1 MGESTKKQHRS
12 PRPRVPTSS
21 LPGAPSSAP
30 MIRWRLPAACARPL
44 PERILV
50 VDDDRDICRSIEV
63 ILRLEGYD
71 VRVAHEGQEALT
83 EATRVQPDLVL
94 LDMMMPGIDGYE
106 VTKRLRH
113 DPRTAT
119 ASIIMLTARALPAD
133 KVLGLTAGCDDYIVK
148 PFDPTEL
155 VARVQSALRRSR
167 QMRELSPLTGLPGNF
182 QISAELEGLVNGD
195 DAECFA
201 VLYADLDD
209 FKAYNDHYGF
219 MRGDEAIRATG
230 RLLTD
235 AIARNRTNPS
245 FAGHIG
251 GDDFVLVTASDKAEF
266 LAQDIVRNFDTLA
279 PTLYDEDERQR
290 GFVEVPDRRGVL
302 HHYPFLSISIGV
314 ASSTIRPI
322 RSQWEESAV
331 ATEMKAVA
339 KRKVASSYEINRR
352 RG

>member
-1 MGESTKKQHRS
+1 
-12 PRPRVPTSS
+12 
-21 LPGAPSSAP
+21 
-30 MIRWRLPAACARPL
+30 L

-63 ILRLEGYD
+63 VLRLEGYD
-71 VRVAHEGQEALT
+71 VRIAHEGEEAL
-83 EATRVQPDLVL
+83 EQAVRAQPDLVL

-148 PFDPTEL
+148 PFDPSEL

-167 QMRELSPLTGLPGNF
+167 QMREVSPLTGLPGNF
-182 QISAELEGLVNGD
+182 QIAHELERLVAD
-195 DAECFA
+195 ETSEFA

-219 MRGDEAIRATG
+219 MRGDEAIRASG

-235 AIARNRTNPS
+235 ALARHRTNPS

-251 GDDFVLVTASDKAEF
+251 GDDFVLVTSANKAES
-266 LAQDIVRNFDTLA
+266 LAQDIVRNFDLMA
-279 PTLYDEDERQR
+279 PSLYDQDDRQR
-290 GFVEVPDRRGVL
+290 GYIEVPDRRGVL
-302 HHYPFLSISIGV
+302 HHYPFLSVSVGV
-314 ASSTIRPI
+314 ASSAIRPI
-322 RSQWEESAV
+322 RSQWEASSV

-339 KRKVASSYEINRR
+339 KRKVGSAYEIDRR

>member
-1 MGESTKKQHRS
+1 
-12 PRPRVPTSS
+12 
-21 LPGAPSSAP
+21 
-30 MIRWRLPAACARPL
+30 L

-71 VRVAHEGQEALT
+71 VRVANEGEGAL
-83 EATRVQPDLVL
+83 EQAARVQPDLVL

-148 PFDPTEL
+148 PFDPSEL

-167 QMRELSPLTGLPGNF
+167 QMREVSPLTGLPGNF
-182 QISAELEGLVNGD
+182 QISAELERLVEQD
-195 DAECFA
+195 DDEFS

-235 AIARNRTNPS
+235 ALARNRTSPS

-251 GDDFVLVTASDKAEF
+251 GDDFVLVTAAEEGEV
-266 LAQDIVRNFDTLA
+266 LAQDIVRNFDVMA
-279 PTLYDEDERQR
+279 PSLYDEDDRER
-290 GFVEVPDRRGVL
+290 GFIEVPDRRGVL
-302 HHYPFLSISIGV
+302 HHYPFLSVSIGV
-314 ASSTIRPI
+314 ASSAVRAIRT
-322 RSQWEESAV
+322 QWEASAV
-331 ATEMKAVA
+331 ASEMKAVA
-339 KRKVASSYEINRR
+339 KRKVGSSYEIDRR
-352 RG
+352 KA

>member
-1 MGESTKKQHRS
+1 
-12 PRPRVPTSS
+12 
-21 LPGAPSSAP
+21 
-30 MIRWRLPAACARPL
+30 L

-63 ILRLEGYD
+63 ILSLEGYD
-71 VRVAHEGQEALT
+71 VRIAHEGEDALVQ
-83 EATRVQPDLVL
+83 ATRAQPDLVL

-148 PFDPTEL
+148 PFDPQEL

-167 QMRELSPLTGLPGNF
+167 QMREVSPLTGLPGNF
-182 QISAELEGLVNGD
+182 QIAQELERLVADQSND
-195 DAECFA
+195 FA

-235 AIARNRTNPS
+235 SLARNRTSPS

-251 GDDFVLVTASDKAEF
+251 GDDFVLVTAAEKAEP
-266 LAQDIVRNFDTLA
+266 LAQDVVRNFDVMA
-279 PTLYDEDERQR
+279 PSLYDQDDRQR
-290 GFVEVPDRRGVL
+290 GYIEVPDRRGVL
-302 HHYPFLSISIGV
+302 HHYPFLSVSVGV
-314 ASSTIRPI
+314 ASGAVRPI
-322 RSQWEESAV
+322 RSQWEASSV
-331 ATEMKAVA
+331 ASEMKAVA
-339 KRKVASSYEINRR
+339 KRKVGSSYEVDRR

>member
-1 MGESTKKQHRS
+1 M
-12 PRPRVPTSS
+12 
-21 LPGAPSSAP
+21 
-30 MIRWRLPAACARPL
+30 

-71 VRVAHEGQEALT
+71 VCIANEGEEAI
-83 EATRVQPDLVL
+83 EQATRIQPDLVL

-148 PFDPTEL
+148 PFDPSEL
-155 VARVQSALRRSR
+155 VARVHSALRRSR
-167 QMRELSPLTGLPGNF
+167 QMREVSPLTGLPGNF
-182 QISAELEGLVNGD
+182 QISAELERLVD
-195 DAECFA
+195 QEAEEFA

-235 AIARNRTNPS
+235 SLARHRTSPS

-251 GDDFVLVTASDKAEF
+251 GDDFVLVTAAKGSEA
-266 LAQDIVRNFDTLA
+266 LAQDIVGNFDVLA
-279 PTLYDEDERQR
+279 SSLYDEEDCQR
-290 GFVEVPDRRGVL
+290 GFIEVPDRRGVL

-314 ASSTIRPI
+314 ANSAVRPI
-322 RSQWEESAV
+322 RTQWEASAV
-331 ATEMKAVA
+331 ASEMKAVA
-339 KRKVASSYEINRR
+339 KRKVGSSYEIDRR
-352 RG
+352 RA

>member
-1 MGESTKKQHRS
+1 MPTIRW
-12 PRPRVPTSS
+12 PRP
-21 LPGAPSSAP
+21 GASGK
-30 MIRWRLPAACARPL
+30 PL

-71 VRVAHEGQEALT
+71 VRIAHEGEDAMVQ
-83 EATRVQPDLVL
+83 ATRAQPDLVL

-148 PFDPTEL
+148 PFDPQEL

-167 QMRELSPLTGLPGNF
+167 QMREVSPLTGLPGNF
-182 QISAELEGLVNGD
+182 QIAHELERLVADPSND
-195 DAECFA
+195 FA

-235 AIARNRTNPS
+235 SLARNRTSPS

-251 GDDFVLVTASDKAEF
+251 GDDFVLVTAAEKAEP
-266 LAQDIVRNFDTLA
+266 LAQDVVRNFDVMA
-279 PTLYDEDERQR
+279 PSLYDQDDRQR
-290 GFVEVPDRRGVL
+290 GYIEVPDRRGVL
-302 HHYPFLSISIGV
+302 HHYPFLSVSIGV
-314 ASSTIRPI
+314 ASGAVRPI
-322 RSQWEESAV
+322 RSQWEASSV
-331 ATEMKAVA
+331 ASEMKAVA
-339 KRKVASSYEINRR
+339 KRKVGSSYEVDRR

>member
-1 MGESTKKQHRS
+1 M
-12 PRPRVPTSS
+12 
-21 LPGAPSSAP
+21 
-30 MIRWRLPAACARPL
+30 

-71 VRVAHEGQEALT
+71 VRIANEGEEAIEL
-83 EATRVQPDLVL
+83 ATRIQPDLVL

-148 PFDPTEL
+148 PFDPSEL

-167 QMRELSPLTGLPGNF
+167 QMREVSPLTGLPGNF
-182 QISAELEGLVNGD
+182 QISAELERLVGD
-195 DAECFA
+195 DSEEFA

-235 AIARNRTNPS
+235 SLARNRTTPG

-251 GDDFVLVTASDKAEF
+251 GDDFVIVTSAQRAEAM
-266 LAQDIVRNFDTLA
+266 AQDIVRNFDAMA
-279 PTLYDEDERQR
+279 PSLYDEDDRQR
-290 GFVEVPDRRGVL
+290 GFIEVPDRRGVL
-302 HHYPFLSISIGV
+302 HHYPFLSVSIGV
-314 ASSTIRPI
+314 ASSAVRPI
-322 RSQWEESAV
+322 TTQWEASAV
-331 ATEMKAVA
+331 ASEMKAVA
-339 KRKVASSYEINRR
+339 KQKVGSSYEIDRR

>member
-1 MGESTKKQHRS
+1 MVQ
-12 PRPRVPTSS
+12 
-21 LPGAPSSAP
+21 
-30 MIRWRLPAACARPL
+30 
-44 PERILV
+44 
-50 VDDDRDICRSIEV
+50 
-63 ILRLEGYD
+63 
-71 VRVAHEGQEALT
+71 
-83 EATRVQPDLVL
+83 ATRAQPDLVL

-148 PFDPTEL
+148 PFDPQEL

-167 QMRELSPLTGLPGNF
+167 QMREVSPLTGLPGNF
-182 QISAELEGLVNGD
+182 QIAHELERLVADQSND
-195 DAECFA
+195 FA

-235 AIARNRTNPS
+235 SLARNRTSPS

-251 GDDFVLVTASDKAEF
+251 GDDFVLVTAAEKAEP
-266 LAQDIVRNFDTLA
+266 LAQDIVRNFDVMA
-279 PTLYDEDERQR
+279 PSLYDQDDRQR
-290 GFVEVPDRRGVL
+290 GYIEVPDRRGVL
-302 HHYPFLSISIGV
+302 HHYPFLSVSIGV
-314 ASSTIRPI
+314 ASGAVRPI
-322 RSQWEESAV
+322 RSQWEASSV
-331 ATEMKAVA
+331 ASEMKAVA
-339 KRKVASSYEINRR
+339 KRKVGSSYEIDRR

>member
-1 MGESTKKQHRS
+1 
-12 PRPRVPTSS
+12 
-21 LPGAPSSAP
+21 
-30 MIRWRLPAACARPL
+30 L

-63 ILRLEGYD
+63 VLRLEGYD
-71 VRVAHEGQEALT
+71 VRIAHEGEDAL
-83 EATRVQPDLVL
+83 EQATRAQPDLVL

-148 PFDPTEL
+148 PFDPSEL

-167 QMRELSPLTGLPGNF
+167 QMREVSPLTGLPGNF
-182 QISAELEGLVNGD
+182 QIAHELERLV
-195 DAECFA
+195 AEESNDFA

-230 RLLTD
+230 RLLTESL
-235 AIARNRTNPS
+235 ARVKTEPR

-251 GDDFVLVTASDKAEF
+251 GDDFVLITGAAQAETI
-266 LAQDIVRNFDTLA
+266 AQDIVRNFDAFA
-279 PTLYDEDERQR
+279 PTLYDQEDRQR
-290 GFVEVPDRRGVL
+290 GYIEVADRRGVL
-302 HHYPFLSISIGV
+302 HHYGFLSISVGV
-314 ASSTIRPI
+314 ASSAVRPI
-322 RSQWEESAV
+322 ISQWEASAV
-331 ATEMKAVA
+331 ASEMKAVA
-339 KRKVASSYEINRR
+339 KRKVGSSYEIDRR
-352 RG
+352 KG

>member
-1 MGESTKKQHRS
+1 M
-12 PRPRVPTSS
+12 
-21 LPGAPSSAP
+21 
-30 MIRWRLPAACARPL
+30 

-50 VDDDRDICRSIEV
+50 VDDDRDICRSIEIV
-63 ILRLEGYD
+63 LRLEGYD
-71 VRVAHEGQEALT
+71 VHIAYEGEQAVE
-83 EATRVQPDLVL
+83 EATRIQPDLVL

-119 ASIIMLTARALPAD
+119 ASIIMLTARSLPAD

-148 PFDPTEL
+148 PFDPSEL

-167 QMRELSPLTGLPGNF
+167 QMREVSPLTGLPGNF
-182 QISAELEGLVNGD
+182 QIAAELERLVG
-195 DAECFA
+195 EESTEFA

-209 FKAYNDHYGF
+209 FKAFNDHYGF

-235 AIARNRTNPS
+235 ALARHRASPS

-251 GDDFVLVTASDKAEF
+251 GDDFVLVTSAANAETI
-266 LAQDIVRNFDTLA
+266 AQDIVSNFDAIA
-279 PTLYDEDERQR
+279 PGLYDDEDRER
-290 GFVEVPDRRGVL
+290 GYIEVADRRGVL
-302 HHYPFLSISIGV
+302 HHYPFLSVSIGI
-314 ASSTIRPI
+314 ASSATRPI
-322 RSQWEESAV
+322 RSQWEASSV

-339 KRKVASSYEINRR
+339 KRKVGSSYEIDRR
-352 RG
+352 RT

>member
-1 MGESTKKQHRS
+1 
-12 PRPRVPTSS
+12 
-21 LPGAPSSAP
+21 LPD
-30 MIRWRLPAACARPL
+30 
-44 PERILV
+44 RILV

-71 VRVAHEGQEALT
+71 VRVAHEGEEAL
-83 EATRVQPDLVL
+83 EQAARVQPDLVL

-155 VARVQSALRRSR
+155 IARVQSALRRTR
-167 QMRELSPLTGLPGNF
+167 QMREVSPLTGLPGNF
-182 QISAELEGLVNGD
+182 QIAAELERLVTEE
-195 DAECFA
+195 DATDFA

-235 AIARNRTNPS
+235 SLARVRTDPS

-251 GDDFVLVTASDKAEF
+251 GDDFVLVTSADKAEF
-266 LAQDIVRNFDTLA
+266 MAQDIVRNFDALA
-279 PTLYDEDERQR
+279 PTLYDEDDRQR
-290 GFVEVPDRRGVL
+290 GYVEVADRRGVL
-302 HHYPFLSISIGV
+302 HHYPFLSISIGI
-314 ASSTIRPI
+314 ASSELRPI
-322 RSQWEESAV
+322 RTQWEASSV

-339 KRKVASSYEINRR
+339 KRKIGSSYEIDRR
-352 RG
+352 RI

>member
-1 MGESTKKQHRS
+1 
-12 PRPRVPTSS
+12 
-21 LPGAPSSAP
+21 
-30 MIRWRLPAACARPL
+30 L

-71 VRVAHEGQEALT
+71 VRVAHEGEDALT
-83 EATRVQPDLVL
+83 QATRIQPDLVL

-155 VARVQSALRRSR
+155 IARVQSALRRSR
-167 QMRELSPLTGLPGNF
+167 QMREVSPLTGLPGNF
-182 QISAELEGLVNGD
+182 QISHELERLVNEEGSD
-195 DAECFA
+195 GFA

-219 MRGDEAIRATG
+219 MRGDEAIRTTG

-235 AIARNRTNPS
+235 ALARHRTTPG

-251 GDDFVLVTASDKAEF
+251 GDDFVLVTHPDKAEF
-266 LAQDIVRNFDTLA
+266 LAQDIVRQFDAMA
-279 PTLYDEDERQR
+279 PSLYDEDDRQR
-290 GFVEVPDRRGVL
+290 GYIEVADRRGVL
-302 HHYPFLSISIGV
+302 HHYGFLSISIGV
-314 ASSTIRPI
+314 ASSAVRPI
-322 RSQWEESAV
+322 RTQWEASSV

-339 KRKVASSYEINRR
+339 KRKMGSSYEIDRR
-352 RG
+352 RV

>member
-1 MGESTKKQHRS
+1 M
-12 PRPRVPTSS
+12 
-21 LPGAPSSAP
+21 
-30 MIRWRLPAACARPL
+30 

-71 VRVAHEGQEALT
+71 VRVAYTGEEAIA

-94 LDMMMPGIDGYE
+94 VDMMMPGMDGNE

-119 ASIIMLTARALPAD
+119 ASIIMLTARSLPAD

-148 PFDPTEL
+148 PYEPTEL

-167 QMRELSPLTGLPGNF
+167 QMREISPLTGLPGNF
-182 QISAELEGLVNGD
+182 QIAHELEDLVGEGD
-195 DAECFA
+195 PAFA

-219 MRGDEAIRATG
+219 MRGDEAIRSTG
-230 RLLTD
+230 RLLTE
-235 AIARNRTNPS
+235 ALARVSTEPR

-251 GDDFVLVTASDKAEF
+251 GDDFVLITAADKAEF
-266 LAQDIVRNFDTLA
+266 VAQDIVRNFDALA
-279 PTLYDEDERQR
+279 PSLYDEDDRQR
-290 GFVEVPDRRGVL
+290 GYVEVADRRGVL
-302 HHYPFLSISIGV
+302 HHYPFLSISVGV
-314 ASSTIRPI
+314 ASSAVRPI
-322 RSQWEESAV
+322 RSQWEASAI
-331 ATEMKAVA
+331 ASEMKAVA
-339 KRKVASSYEINRR
+339 KRKMGSSYEIDRR
-352 RG
+352 KT

>member
-1 MGESTKKQHRS
+1 M
-12 PRPRVPTSS
+12 
-21 LPGAPSSAP
+21 
-30 MIRWRLPAACARPL
+30 

-63 ILRLEGYD
+63 VLTLEGYD
-71 VRVAHEGQEALT
+71 VRVAHEGEEAL
-83 EATRVQPDLVL
+83 EDATRLQPDLVL

-148 PFDPTEL
+148 PFDPSEL

-167 QMRELSPLTGLPGNF
+167 QMREVSPLTGLPGNF
-182 QISAELEGLVNGD
+182 QIAAELERLVGD
-195 DAECFA
+195 RSDDFA

-209 FKAYNDHYGF
+209 FKAYNDYYGF

-235 AIARNRTNPS
+235 ALARARSDPT

-251 GDDFVLVTASDKAEF
+251 GDDFVLVTSARKAERV
-266 LAQDIVRNFDTLA
+266 AQDIVRDFDGLA
-279 PTLYDEDERQR
+279 PSLYDERDRQR
-290 GFVEVPDRRGVL
+290 CYIEVSDRRGVL

-314 ASSTIRPI
+314 ASAAVRPI
-322 RSQWEESAV
+322 HSQWEASAV
-331 ATEMKAVA
+331 ATEMKSVA
-339 KRKVASSYEINRR
+339 KRKVGSSYEIDRR
-352 RG
+352 KS

>member
-1 MGESTKKQHRS
+1 
-12 PRPRVPTSS
+12 
-21 LPGAPSSAP
+21 
-30 MIRWRLPAACARPL
+30 L

-63 ILRLEGYD
+63 ILSLEGYD
-71 VRVAHEGQEALT
+71 VRIAHEGEDALVQ
-83 EATRVQPDLVL
+83 ATRAQPDLVL

-106 VTKRLRH
+106 VTKRLRD

-148 PFDPTEL
+148 PFDPPEL

-167 QMRELSPLTGLPGNF
+167 QMREVSPLTGLPGNF
-182 QISAELEGLVNGD
+182 QIAHELERLVADQSND
-195 DAECFA
+195 FA

-235 AIARNRTNPS
+235 SLARNRTSPT

-251 GDDFVLVTASDKAEF
+251 GDDFVLVTAAQKAEP
-266 LAQDIVRNFDTLA
+266 LAQDVVRNFDVMA
-279 PTLYDEDERQR
+279 PSLYDQDDRQR
-290 GFVEVPDRRGVL
+290 GYIEVPDRRGVL

-314 ASSTIRPI
+314 ASGGVRPI
-322 RSQWEESAV
+322 RSQWEASSV
-331 ATEMKAVA
+331 ASEMKAVA
-339 KRKVASSYEINRR
+339 KRKVGSSYEIDRR

>member
-1 MGESTKKQHRS
+1 
-12 PRPRVPTSS
+12 
-21 LPGAPSSAP
+21 
-30 MIRWRLPAACARPL
+30 L

-63 ILRLEGYD
+63 VLRLEGYD
-71 VRVAHEGQEALT
+71 VRIAHEGEEAL
-83 EATRVQPDLVL
+83 EQATSVQPDLVL

-119 ASIIMLTARALPAD
+119 ASIIMLTARALPAY

-148 PFDPTEL
+148 PFDPSEL

-167 QMRELSPLTGLPGNF
+167 QMREVSPLTGLPGNF
-182 QISAELEGLVNGD
+182 QIAAELERLVGEESND
-195 DAECFA
+195 FA

-235 AIARNRTNPS
+235 ALARHRTSPS

-251 GDDFVLVTASDKAEF
+251 GDDFVLVTSAQMAEE
-266 LAQDIVRNFDTLA
+266 LAQDVVLNFDVMA
-279 PTLYDEDERQR
+279 PSLYDEDDRQR
-290 GFVEVPDRRGVL
+290 GFVEVPYRRGVL

-314 ASSTIRPI
+314 ANSAMRPI
-322 RSQWEESAV
+322 RSQWEASAV

-339 KRKVASSYEINRR
+339 KRKVGSSYEIDRR

>member
-1 MGESTKKQHRS
+1 
-12 PRPRVPTSS
+12 
-21 LPGAPSSAP
+21 
-30 MIRWRLPAACARPL
+30 L

-71 VRVAHEGQEALT
+71 VRTANEGEEALAQ
-83 EATRVQPDLVL
+83 ATRLQPDLVL

-106 VTKRLRH
+106 VTKRLRD

-119 ASIIMLTARALPAD
+119 ASIIMLTARSLPAD

-148 PFDPTEL
+148 PFDPPEL

-182 QISAELEGLVNGD
+182 QIAHELERLVNEEG
-195 DAECFA
+195 ESFA

-219 MRGDEAIRATG
+219 LRGDEAIRETG

-235 AIARNRTNPS
+235 ALARSGPS
-245 FAGHIG
+245 PGFAGHIG
-251 GDDFVLVTASDKAEF
+251 GDDFVLVSSAAKAES
-266 LAQDIVRNFDTLA
+266 LAQDIVRNFDAMA
-279 PTLYDEDERQR
+279 PSLYDEEDRTR
-290 GFVEVPDRRGVL
+290 GFVEVADRRGVL
-302 HHYPFLSISIGV
+302 HHYPFLSISIGI
-314 ASSTIRPI
+314 ASSAVRPI
-322 RSQWEESAV
+322 RSQWEASAV
-331 ATEMKAVA
+331 ASEMKAVA
-339 KRKVASSYEINRR
+339 KRKLGSSYEIDRR
-352 RG
+352 RA

>member
-1 MGESTKKQHRS
+1 
-12 PRPRVPTSS
+12 
-21 LPGAPSSAP
+21 
-30 MIRWRLPAACARPL
+30 L

-63 ILRLEGYD
+63 VLRLEGYD
-71 VRVAHEGQEALT
+71 VRIAHEGEEAL
-83 EATRVQPDLVL
+83 EQATRVQPDLVL

-148 PFDPTEL
+148 PFDPSEL

-167 QMRELSPLTGLPGNF
+167 QMREVSPLTGLPGNF
-182 QISAELEGLVNGD
+182 QIAAELERLAGEESND
-195 DAECFA
+195 FA

-235 AIARNRTNPS
+235 ALARHRTSPS

-251 GDDFVLVTASDKAEF
+251 GDDFVLVTSGKKAET
-266 LAQDIVRNFDTLA
+266 LAQDIVLNFDVMA
-279 PTLYDEDERQR
+279 PSLYDQDDRQR
-290 GFVEVPDRRGVL
+290 GYIEVPDRRGVL

-314 ASSTIRPI
+314 ASSLIRPI
-322 RSQWEESAV
+322 RSQWEASAV

-339 KRKVASSYEINRR
+339 KRKVGSSYEFDRR
-352 RG
+352 RA